1 MRAILIFLSIVL
13 VSCGSQN
20 DAVVVDYVAETKPV
34 NSVGDAA
41 DDPAIWVNELNPQ
54 QSLIFG
60 TDKRKGIHVYSLDGS
75 ELGFSELGA
84 TNNVDVRVLD
94 ETLYIATSNR
104 TTSTI
109 DLWSINK
116 SDAYEFFNKHKDP
129 FKRLNSKSYEA
140 NMNVYGICL
149 GLYNNDLVA
158 LLTEEEGVALQF
170 WNLSDEKLLN
180 TINLIEDEIDPPSSG
195 NEAEG
200 CVFDDENETFFVS
213 REGNDGILKTFSTQ
227 DQAFI
232 KAIDSRDGNIN
243 GDPEGVAI
251 YKTSNNEGFLI
262 VSSQGDSTFN
272 VYDRQYP
279 HDFKYKFSVTNV
291 ADTDGL
297 DIVNYKF
304 SEQFNDGL
312 MVAQDGYN
320 TPNNQNFKII
330 SVSEIKKKILLPGLS
345 N

>member
-180 TINLIEDEIDPPSSG
+180 TINLIEDEIDPPSNG

-213 REGNDGILKTFSTQ
+213 REGNDGILKAFSTQ

-279 HDFKYKFSVTNV
+279 YNFKYKFSVTNV

-312 MVAQDGYN
+312 MVVQDGYN

-330 SVSEIKKKILLPGLS
+330 SVSEIKKKILIPGLS